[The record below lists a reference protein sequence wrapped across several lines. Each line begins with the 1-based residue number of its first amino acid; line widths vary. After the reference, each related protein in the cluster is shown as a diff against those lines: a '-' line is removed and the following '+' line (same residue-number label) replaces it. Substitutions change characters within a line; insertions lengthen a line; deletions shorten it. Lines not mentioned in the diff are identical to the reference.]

1 MTDVSLFRLYA
12 LRAAY
17 LLIAGGLAATVWPI
31 LINHSPQW
39 PLMNSVVCSLLAAV
53 SVLAAVG
60 IRYPLQM
67 LPILLFEILWKSIWA
82 DRGRASAMVC
92 ESDRCADM
100 GDGHGLPPWGHS
112 DPSHPLALFPVG
124 YAGWGYRRMR
134 PRMLKWARGGIMIAR
149 IAFGAAVAGLML
161 AAADDS
167 GTLAQSRAASDALLG
182 RWDLVVQ
189 RGTQTSPSWL
199 EVERSGTATL
209 VGQFVGSG
217 GSARPI
223 AKIELTDGTFRF
235 AIPPQWESNPKDIA
249 FEGRLEGD
257 RITGS
262 MTMGDGQKV
271 TWSATRAPALRRAG
285 RPDWGDPITLFNGK
299 SLDGWQPVGRRDSQW
314 SAVGGVLQNAK
325 SGANLVT
332 VQKFDDFKLH
342 LEFRVPKS
350 ENSGVY
356 LRGRYEL
363 QIDDAAGLEPSSH
376 HLGGLYGFIAP
387 SENVARAAGEWQ
399 SMDVTLVGRML
410 TYELNGTTVIS
421 NREIP
426 GITGGALDSAEA
438 DPGPLLLQGDHGPVD
453 YRNIV
458 ITPAK
463 SAR

>member
-1 MTDVSLFRLYA
+1 
-12 LRAAY
+12 
-17 LLIAGGLAATVWPI
+17 
-31 LINHSPQW
+31 
-39 PLMNSVVCSLLAAV
+39 
-53 SVLAAVG
+53 
-60 IRYPLQM
+60 
-67 LPILLFEILWKSIWA
+67 
-82 DRGRASAMVC
+82 
-92 ESDRCADM
+92 
-100 GDGHGLPPWGHS
+100 
-112 DPSHPLALFPVG
+112 
-124 YAGWGYRRMR
+124 
-134 PRMLKWARGGIMIAR
+134 MIAR
-149 IAFGAAVAGLML
+149 IAIGAALML
-161 AAADDS
+161 GAAGYS

-235 AIPPQWESNPKDIA
+235 AIPPQWDSNPRDIT
-249 FEGRLEGD
+249 FEGRLDGES
-257 RITGS
+257 ITGS
-262 MTMGDGQKV
+262 MTMGDGQKA
-271 TWSATRAPALRRAG
+271 TWSGTRAPSLRRTG
-285 RPDWGDPITLFNGK
+285 KPVWGQPITLFNGK
-299 SLDGWQPVGRRDSQW
+299 SLDGWQPVGRRDNKW
-314 SAVGGVLQNAK
+314 SAVGGILQNAN

-342 LEFRVPKS
+342 LEFRVPKES
-350 ENSGVY
+350 NSGVY

-363 QIDDAAGLEPSSH
+363 QIDDATGLEPSSH

-387 SENVARAAGEWQ
+387 SENVAKAAGEWQ
-399 SMDVTLVGRML
+399 SMDITLVGRML
-410 TYELNGTTVIS
+410 TYELNGTTIIC

-426 GITGGALDSAEA
+426 GITGGAIDSAES

-463 SAR
+463 ITR

>member
-1 MTDVSLFRLYA
+1 
-12 LRAAY
+12 
-17 LLIAGGLAATVWPI
+17 
-31 LINHSPQW
+31 
-39 PLMNSVVCSLLAAV
+39 
-53 SVLAAVG
+53 
-60 IRYPLQM
+60 
-67 LPILLFEILWKSIWA
+67 
-82 DRGRASAMVC
+82 
-92 ESDRCADM
+92 
-100 GDGHGLPPWGHS
+100 
-112 DPSHPLALFPVG
+112 
-124 YAGWGYRRMR
+124 
-134 PRMLKWARGGIMIAR
+134 MIAR
-149 IAFGAAVAGLML
+149 VAFGAVLML
-161 AAADDS
+161 AAAGYS
-167 GTLAQSRAASDALLG
+167 GTLAQSRTASDALLG

-189 RGTQTSPSWL
+189 RGAQTSPSWL

-217 GSARPI
+217 GSTRPI
-223 AKIELTDGTFRF
+223 ARIEFTDGTFRF
-235 AIPPQWESNPKDIA
+235 AIPPQWESHPRDIT
-249 FEGRLEGD
+249 FEGRLEAD

-262 MTMGDGQKV
+262 MTMGDGEKA
-271 TWSATRAPALRRAG
+271 TWSGTRAPSLRRAE
-285 RPDWGDPITLFNGK
+285 PPAWGEPITLFNGNA
-299 SLDGWQPVGRRDSQW
+299 LDGWRPVGGGENQW
-314 SAVGGVLQNAK
+314 SVVDRILRNAK

-332 VQKFDDFKLH
+332 VQKFEDFKLH
-342 LEFRVPKS
+342 LEFRVPKG

-376 HLGGLYGFIAP
+376 HLGGVYGFIAP

-410 TYELNGTTVIS
+410 TYALNGTTVIC

-463 SAR
+463 RAP

>member
-1 MTDVSLFRLYA
+1 MMMARLA
-12 LRAAY
+12 C
-17 LLIAGGLAATVWPI
+17 GAT
-31 LINHSPQW
+31 
-39 PLMNSVVCSLLAAV
+39 
-53 SVLAAVG
+53 
-60 IRYPLQM
+60 
-67 LPILLFEILWKSIWA
+67 
-82 DRGRASAMVC
+82 
-92 ESDRCADM
+92 
-100 GDGHGLPPWGHS
+100 
-112 DPSHPLALFPVG
+112 
-124 YAGWGYRRMR
+124 
-134 PRMLKWARGGIMIAR
+134 
-149 IAFGAAVAGLML
+149 LML
-161 AAADDS
+161 AAALYS
-167 GTLAQSRAASDALLG
+167 EPLAQSRGESEALLG

-189 RGTQTSPSWL
+189 RGTQSSPSWL

-223 AKIELTDGTFRF
+223 AKIELVDGTFRF
-235 AIPPQWESNPKDIA
+235 AIPPQWESNPRDIT

-257 RITGS
+257 RITGT

-271 TWSATRAPALRRAG
+271 TWSGTRAPRLRRA
-285 RPDWGDPITLFNGK
+285 RPPVWGEPVTLFNGK
-299 SLDGWQPVGRRDSQW
+299 SLDGWQPIGRRDSQW
-314 SAVGGVLQNAK
+314 SAVGGILQNAK

-342 LEFRVPKS
+342 LEFRVPKG

-376 HLGGLYGFIAP
+376 HLGGVYGFIAP
-387 SENVARAAGEWQ
+387 SENAARAAGEWQ
-399 SMDVTLVGRML
+399 SMDVTLVGRMI

-438 DPGPLLLQGDHGPVD
+438 EPGPLLLQGDHGPVD

-458 ITPAK
+458 ITRAK
-463 SAR
+463 

>member
-1 MTDVSLFRLYA
+1 
-12 LRAAY
+12 
-17 LLIAGGLAATVWPI
+17 
-31 LINHSPQW
+31 
-39 PLMNSVVCSLLAAV
+39 
-53 SVLAAVG
+53 
-60 IRYPLQM
+60 
-67 LPILLFEILWKSIWA
+67 
-82 DRGRASAMVC
+82 
-92 ESDRCADM
+92 
-100 GDGHGLPPWGHS
+100 
-112 DPSHPLALFPVG
+112 
-124 YAGWGYRRMR
+124 
-134 PRMLKWARGGIMIAR
+134 MIAR
-149 IAFGAAVAGLML
+149 VAFGATVAALTL
-161 AAADDS
+161 AAADYS
-167 GTLAQSRAASDALLG
+167 GTLAQSRPASDALLG

-189 RGTQTSPSWL
+189 RGAQTSPSWL

-223 AKIELTDGTFRF
+223 AKIELADGTFRF
-235 AIPPQWESNPKDIA
+235 AIPPQWDSNPNDIT
-249 FEGRLEGD
+249 FEGRLDGD

-262 MTMGDGQKV
+262 MTMGDGQKLA
-271 TWSATRAPALRRAG
+271 WSGTRAPALRRAG
-285 RPDWGDPITLFNGK
+285 KPAWGAPVTLFSGK
-299 SLDGWQPVGRRDSQW
+299 SLDGWQPVGRRDSAW
-314 SAVGGVLQNAK
+314 SAAGGILQNAK

-332 VQKFDDFKLH
+332 AQKFDDFKLH
-342 LEFRVPKS
+342 LEFRVPKG

-387 SENVARAAGEWQ
+387 SENVAKAPGEWQ

-410 TYELNGTTVIS
+410 TLDLNGTNVIC

-426 GITGGALDSAEA
+426 GITGGAIDSAEA
-438 DPGPLLLQGDHGPVD
+438 EPGPLLLQGDHGPVD

>member
-1 MTDVSLFRLYA
+1 
-12 LRAAY
+12 
-17 LLIAGGLAATVWPI
+17 
-31 LINHSPQW
+31 
-39 PLMNSVVCSLLAAV
+39 
-53 SVLAAVG
+53 
-60 IRYPLQM
+60 
-67 LPILLFEILWKSIWA
+67 
-82 DRGRASAMVC
+82 
-92 ESDRCADM
+92 
-100 GDGHGLPPWGHS
+100 
-112 DPSHPLALFPVG
+112 
-124 YAGWGYRRMR
+124 
-134 PRMLKWARGGIMIAR
+134 MIAR
-149 IAFGAAVAGLML
+149 VAFGATLIL
-161 AAADDS
+161 AAADYS

-189 RGTQTSPSWL
+189 RGTQPSPSWL

-223 AKIELTDGTFRF
+223 AKIELADATFRF
-235 AIPPQWESNPKDIA
+235 AIPPQWDSNPNDIT
-249 FEGRLEGD
+249 FEGRLDGD

-262 MTMGDGQKV
+262 MTMGDGQKQ
-271 TWSATRAPALRRAG
+271 TWSGTRAPALRRAG
-285 RPDWGDPITLFNGK
+285 KPAWGAPVTLFNGK
-299 SLDGWQPVGRRDSQW
+299 SLDGWQPVGRRDSAW
-314 SAVGGVLQNAK
+314 SATDGILQNAK

-332 VQKFDDFKLH
+332 GQKFDDFKLH
-342 LEFRVPKS
+342 LEFRVPKG

-387 SENVARAAGEWQ
+387 SENVAKAAGEWQ

-410 TYELNGTTVIS
+410 TLDLNGTNVIC

-426 GITGGALDSAEA
+426 GITGGAIDSAEA
-438 DPGPLLLQGDHGPVD
+438 EPGPLLLQGDHGPVD
-453 YRNIV
+453 YRNIA